1 MTGQGGTSMQIT
13 LTGRRMDVNDAL
25 RAYVDE
31 KIGRV
36 SKIVDQE
43 PMTADVVLSVEKN
56 PSIEKSQVAEVTVH
70 LKGRV
75 VRAEERSTDMFAA
88 IDLASEK
95 LESQVR
101 KYKTKV
107 LDRHNNKVRLKT
119 APGDS
124 ELPQPEPY
132 VEEEEHEPTI
142 VRTKVLAMKPMTE
155 DEAILQ
161 LELLGHDFFVFEHAD
176 EGAINVLY
184 RRADGDYGI
193 IKTHG

>member
-1 MTGQGGTSMQIT
+1 MQIT

-132 VEEEEHEPTI
+132 VEEEEHEPAI